1 MRRLILRSFRPTP
14 VASYQWTSARKIRPM
29 SNSIESAP
37 TSSPSA
43 RLLDCEFEPE
53 LLEAL
58 GGRAP
63 ADHEVGLASLR
74 SGRHSGATES
84 WKSRRMRTVMSRAA
98 AGKPPAPVSESALA
112 RARHGERVVLRQG
125 RKAVAAVVS
134 IADLRL
140 LQKLEDEEDLR
151 DVRAA
156 RVEMKRKG
164 TIPWE
169 KVKAELGL
177 K

>member
-1 MRRLILRSFRPTP
+1 MAELESLMSE
-14 VASYQWTSARKIRPM
+14 YAR
-29 SNSIESAP
+29 
-37 TSSPSA
+37 
-43 RLLDCEFEPE
+43 F
-53 LLEAL
+53 LED
-58 GGRAP
+58 RAP
-63 ADHEVGLASLR
+63 RDHEVGLASLR

-125 RKAVAAVVS
+125 RRAVAAVVS

>member
-1 MRRLILRSFRPTP
+1 MAELESLMSE
-14 VASYQWTSARKIRPM
+14 YAR
-29 SNSIESAP
+29 
-37 TSSPSA
+37 
-43 RLLDCEFEPE
+43 F
-53 LLEAL
+53 LED
-58 GGRAP
+58 RAP
-63 ADHEVGLASLR
+63 RDHEVGLASLR

-98 AGKPPAPVSESALA
+98 
-112 RARHGERVVLRQG
+112 
-125 RKAVAAVVS
+125 
-134 IADLRL
+134 
-140 LQKLEDEEDLR
+140 
-151 DVRAA
+151 